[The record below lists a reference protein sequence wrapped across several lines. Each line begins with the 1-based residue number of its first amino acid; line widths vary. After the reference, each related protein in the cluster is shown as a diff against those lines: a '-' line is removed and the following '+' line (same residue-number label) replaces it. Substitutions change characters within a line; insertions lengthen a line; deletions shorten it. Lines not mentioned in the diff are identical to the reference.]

1 MQKYEI
7 TFYGKEYTEK
17 PTGNEIKKINSNL
30 NTMKMDYREIAERV
44 GNKGCTFCTG
54 VFKSVETNKQSGNRN
69 WMRPGRPKIRRRKA
83 DYLHQQL
90 IALDFDSGITFS
102 EVKSRADKYDLSLL
116 FAYKTFSWTP
126 EKEKFRIVFAL
137 DRMVDD
143 IFTTESILCLLGEIF
158 NECDI
163 ACKECARMFYGGK
176 GLLYLAE
183 EPDELSLGRIS
194 VAYVAYML
202 EKSGEKHY
210 QRDIKKFYNKANIK
224 YGKKFPLI
232 DENGR
237 FVRYSNASESKPV
250 KNTSYK
256 KMILEDENDSNQK
269 IEFDKL
275 CKICRLYKNF
285 VTGEEYYY
293 YPELFHLATNM
304 INIVKGKKMFLNVLY
319 SEANDHCE
327 SYKQKPWKTT
337 LDFIIEKEY
346 KPQGCNRCPYCD
358 ECLHAKNMILTIK
371 PGKSTLLPIE
381 RKEYVT
387 IEEAEYDLKE
397 NFITALESDKNGI
410 HIIKAQTGLGKTT
423 LYLNC
428 MRYSERPFLIVVPTH
443 KLKNEVCQK
452 ALGLGIK
459 NITCTPEMPIFS
471 DELQGEIE
479 RWYSVGA
486 GQIAIEK
493 LRNILQT
500 MKENDKDFMFLKRYI
515 EQYDI
520 AKNFEGH
527 VITTHDRFIL
537 MRKNNPF
544 LQGRTVI
551 VDEDIMRTILSVQS
565 VSTDDILNAI
575 KGGIF
580 KDEVE
585 KKLKTIIK
593 SEGYQSYRY
602 DSSLKVDINDEL
614 LKGLENVN
622 GNILDLVYSSY
633 IFRDKK
639 TVTYLTK
646 RLLPCDKVIVL
657 SATANVEIYRML
669 TKYDIHYYNCKQAEY
684 TGRVELYPDKTYSR
698 YTFKNDE
705 QKENKEEKDLI
716 QYIKE
721 IVADDPVITFK
732 DWEKAF
738 DTNYHYGAVEGLNCL
753 EGKNIAVVGLPNINP
768 CVYKLYGMAAGV
780 KDFTETMKDIR
791 IDYNGYNFSMKT
803 FENPEMRL
811 IQLWLLESQIEQ
823 AVGRARLLRNDC
835 TVKVFARF
843 PVDQAV
849 IV

>member
-1 MQKYEI
+1 MRKYEI

-30 NTMKMDYREIAERV
+30 NNVIIDYREIAERV

-54 VFKSVETNKQSGNRN
+54 VFKSVETNKQSGNGS
-69 WMRPGRPKIRRRKA
+69 WMYPDRPKIRRRKA

-126 EKEKFRIVFAL
+126 EKEKFRIIFAL
-137 DRMVDD
+137 DHIIDDLFTAETVLRMLGK
-143 IFTTESILCLLGEIF
+143 IFT
-158 NECDI
+158 ECDS
-163 ACKECARMFYGGK
+163 ACHECSRMFYGGR
-176 GLLYLAE
+176 GVLYLTE
-183 EPDELSLGRIS
+183 KPDELSLDRIS
-194 VAYVAYML
+194 VAFAAYMRDNHGEGHYRNEL
-202 EKSGEKHY
+202 KNFYKEKS
-210 QRDIKKFYNKANIK
+210 IK
-224 YGKKFPLI
+224 YDKNLPVV

-237 FVRYSNASESKPV
+237 FVSYRASSKSTSV
-250 KNTSYK
+250 KSGVSK
-256 KMILEDENDSNQK
+256 QK
-269 IEFDKL
+269 AKREKDFDFDKL
-275 CKICRLYKNF
+275 YQCCRLYRDF
-285 VTGEEYYY
+285 VTGGEYYY
-293 YPELFHLATNM
+293 HPELLHIATNL
-304 INIVKGKKMFLNVLY
+304 INIENGKEMFLNILD
-319 SEANDHCE
+319 SEANEYCKA
-327 SYKQKPWKTT
+327 YKEKPWDLTINM
-337 LDFIIEKEY
+337 IINKRY
-346 KPQGCNRCPYCD
+346 KPKGCYKCPYCD
-358 ECLHAKNMILTIK
+358 ECLHSKNMILTVK
-371 PGKSTLLPIE
+371 PGRSTLLPIE
-381 RKEYVT
+381 RKEYFS
-387 IEEAEYDLKE
+387 IEEAVYDLK
-397 NFITALESDKNGI
+397 DKFNIAINSNSNGI
-410 HIIKAQTGLGKTT
+410 HIIRAQTGLGKTT

-428 MRYSERPFLIVVPTH
+428 MKYSERPFLIVVPTH

-452 ALGLGIK
+452 ALDLGIK
-459 NITCTPEMPIFS
+459 NIACTPEMPIFS
-471 DELQGEIE
+471 DELQGKIE

-500 MKENDKDFMFLKRYI
+500 MKENDKDFMSLKSYI
-515 EQYDI
+515 EQYDR
-520 AKNFEGH
+520 AKDFDGH

-537 MRKNNPF
+537 MRKNNPL

-551 VDEDIMRTILSVQS
+551 VDEDIMRTMLSVQS

-593 SEGYQSYRY
+593 SEGCQSYRY

-646 RLLPCDKVIVL
+646 RLLPCDKTIVL
-657 SATANVEIYRML
+657 SATANEEIYRLL

-684 TGRVELYPDKTYSR
+684 TGKVELYPDKTYSR
-698 YTFKNDE
+698 YTFKNDK

-732 DWEKAF
+732 DWEKSF

-780 KDFTETMKDIR
+780 KDVTETMKDIR